1 MEYLVRS
8 KNLSESV
15 LLPQTNF
22 KGVLGTLGTYTST
35 STRFIKKSL
44 EMQERQKLRSRKLFN
59 CLPLKAIGAG
69 NRQSISK

>member
-1 MEYLVRS
+1 MEYLGRS

-22 KGVLGTLGTYTST
+22 KGVLGTLGTYTS